1 MEKSR
6 SEFMNIALVHD
17 WLPFMGGAE
26 RVITNFLEV
35 FEDAPIYTSVYNR
48 DKLEGILRDAS
59 IHGSFLQN
67 LKSARKD
74 HRKFLPLMP
83 TAFETFDLNKY
94 DVVLSSSSSCAKGV
108 ITNPNT
114 CHICYCHSPMRYGWE
129 FYYEYTENLG
139 KFKKNIIKYIMNY
152 MRIWDSVSS
161 DRVDYFIANSKNVA
175 NRIWK
180 HYRRESVVIHPP
192 VRSKFFKVCDRKKDY
207 FLIVSRLQEY
217 KKVDLAIEVFNE
229 LNIPLVI
236 IGDGPLKEKLV
247 NKAKRDNIKFL
258 GRQSDDVV
266 KKYYEE
272 ARGFLFPGE
281 EDFGITSLEA
291 QCSGTPV
298 IAYGKGGALE
308 TVINEKTGLFFE
320 YQTVNSLKSAI
331 NKFCKIEFNPEEI
344 RSHAESFDEDI
355 FKRKISNFVY
365 DKVEEF
371 KNNKKWVVL

>member
-1 MEKSR
+1 
-6 SEFMNIALVHD
+6 MNIALVHD

-26 RVITNFLEV
+26 RVITNFLEL
-35 FEDAPIYTSVYNR
+35 FKNAPIYTSVYNKDR
-48 DKLEGILRDAS
+48 LEGILKDAN
-59 IHGSFLQN
+59 IYGSFLQ
-67 LKSARKD
+67 KFRSARKD

-94 DVVLSSSSSCAKGV
+94 DVVLSSSSSCAKGIV
-108 ITNPNT
+108 TNPNT

-129 FYYEYTENLG
+129 FYYEYIENSG
-139 KFKKNIIKYIMNY
+139 KFKRFITKYIMNY
-152 MRIWDSVSS
+152 MRIWDNVSS

-180 HYRRESVVIHPP
+180 HYRRDSVVIHPP
-192 VRSKFFKVCDRKKDY
+192 VRSRFFEVCDKKQDY

-229 LNIPLVI
+229 LNMPLII
-236 IGDGPLKEKLV
+236 IGEGPLKEKLV
-247 NKAKRDNIKFL
+247 KKVKHDNIKFL

-266 KKYYEE
+266 KKYYRE
-272 ARGFLFPGE
+272 ARAFLFPGE

-308 TVINEKTGLFFE
+308 TVVHEKTGLFF
-320 YQTVNSLKSAI
+320 YDQTISSLKSAI
-331 NKFCKIEFNPEEI
+331 NEFCKMEFNSEEI
-344 RSHAESFDEDI
+344 RVHAEKFDEEI
-355 FKRKISNFVY
+355 FKFKISNFVY

-371 KNNKKWVVL
+371 KNNKKWIVL

>member
-1 MEKSR
+1 
-6 SEFMNIALVHD
+6 MNIALVHD

-48 DKLEGILRDAS
+48 DNLEGILKDAN
-59 IHGSFLQN
+59 IYGSFLQN
-67 LKSARKD
+67 LKSARRD

-94 DVVLSSSSSCAKGV
+94 DVILSSSSSCAKGV
-108 ITNPNT
+108 VTNPNT

-129 FYYEYTENLG
+129 FYYEYIENLG
-139 KFKKNIIKYIMNY
+139 KFKKSIIKYIMNY
-152 MRIWDSVSS
+152 MRIWDNASS
-161 DRVDYFIANSKNVA
+161 NRVDYFIANSKNVA

-192 VRSKFFKVCDRKKDY
+192 VRSKFFKACEKKQDY

-217 KKVDLAIEVFNE
+217 KRVDLAIEVFND

-247 NKAKRDNIKFL
+247 NKVKRDNIKFL
-258 GRQSDDVV
+258 GRQPDDVV
-266 KKYYEE
+266 KKYYGE

-308 TVINEKTGLFFE
+308 TIIDEKTGLFFE
-320 YQTVNSLKSAI
+320 DHTVNSLKSAI
-331 NKFCKIEFNPEEI
+331 DKFCKIEFNPNEI
-344 RSHAESFDEDI
+344 RAHAESFDEDI
-355 FKRKISNFVY
+355 FKHKISNFVY
-365 DKVEEF
+365 DKVDEF